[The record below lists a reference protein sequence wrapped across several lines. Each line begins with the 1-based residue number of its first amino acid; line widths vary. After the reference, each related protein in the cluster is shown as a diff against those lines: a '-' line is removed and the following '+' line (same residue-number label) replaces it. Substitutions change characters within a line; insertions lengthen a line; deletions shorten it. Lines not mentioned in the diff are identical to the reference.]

1 MEYGAHSHSH
11 EDATITDIRIAF
23 FLNLFF
29 TIIEIIGGL
38 LTNSVAILSDALHDL
53 GDSFSLGV
61 AWYLE
66 RYSAKG
72 PTAKYSYGYR
82 RFSLLGAVVT
92 SLVLII
98 GSLFIWTEAI
108 GRISDPQSPHGPGM
122 VILAILG
129 VAVNGFAAF
138 RLRGS
143 RSLNAQTVAWH
154 LLEDVLGWIAVLV
167 VGVVLIF
174 VDLPV
179 LDPILSI
186 LLTLYILYHVVG
198 NLRKTLRIFLQAA
211 PEEIDITG
219 LVQQLVSIDG
229 VKSEHHT
236 HVWSLDGEHHV
247 LTTHLVVDETID
259 RAQARNIKQQ
269 ARSLVAQS
277 NFEHVTVELEFGD
290 EDHEDV

>member
-1 MEYGAHSHSH
+1 
-11 EDATITDIRIAF
+11 
-23 FLNLFF
+23 
-29 TIIEIIGGL
+29 
-38 LTNSVAILSDALHDL
+38 
-53 GDSFSLGV
+53 
-61 AWYLE
+61 
-66 RYSAKG
+66 
-72 PTAKYSYGYR
+72 
-82 RFSLLGAVVT
+82 
-92 SLVLII
+92 
-98 GSLFIWTEAI
+98 
-108 GRISDPQSPHGPGM
+108 M

-154 LLEDVLGWIAVLV
+154 LLEDVLGWIAILV
-167 VGVVLIF
+167 VGVVLTF

-219 LVQQLVSIDG
+219 LVQQLVSIEG